1 MQGIWVAYA
10 SDLLITINHLYLQ
23 IIGSEEYHDGK
34 EHTYKKKNE
43 QV

>member
-10 SDLLITINHLYLQ
+10 SDLLIAINHLNLQ

-34 EHTYKKKNE
+34 QQTYKKNE